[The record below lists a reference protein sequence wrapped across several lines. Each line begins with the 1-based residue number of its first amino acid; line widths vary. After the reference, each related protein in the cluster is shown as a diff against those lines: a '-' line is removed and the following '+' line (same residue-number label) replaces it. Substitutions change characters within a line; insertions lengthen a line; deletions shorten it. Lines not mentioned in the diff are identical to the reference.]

1 MGDKGLRR
9 KRSNSPEA
17 LSREEVVEALVR
29 VVKEV
34 GKDPEVR
41 KKEEESRKKHG
52 TLTAEDLA
60 LTFTI

>member
-1 MGDKGLRR
+1 MQRQRG
-9 KRSNSPEA
+9 EA
-17 LSREEVVEALVR
+17 ATPVRALNREEVVEALVR

-41 KKEEESRKKHG
+41 KKEEEFQRKYG